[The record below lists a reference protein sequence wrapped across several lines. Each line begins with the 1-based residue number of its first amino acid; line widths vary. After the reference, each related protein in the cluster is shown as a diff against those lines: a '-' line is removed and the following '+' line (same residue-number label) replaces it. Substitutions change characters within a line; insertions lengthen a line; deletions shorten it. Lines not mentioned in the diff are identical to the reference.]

1 MNIFIGSDHAGYQL
15 KEYLRNMLAELG
27 HRVVDC
33 GTYEYNETDDYPY
46 FIAKVA
52 RAVSEAEELRIIEDG
67 SPTFEAIL
75 RDVAVDV
82 QETRGI
88 IIGGSGQGEA
98 IVANKYNHVRAALC
112 YGGEKAAEIVRLSRE
127 HNDSNILS
135 LGARFMSEGE
145 ALELVLEWIRTPF
158 SGDVR
163 HVRRLTQVEQLE
175 HKTLYE

>member
-1 MNIFIGSDHAGYQL
+1 
-15 KEYLRNMLAELG
+15 MLAEIG

-46 FIAKVA
+46 FIARVA
-52 RAVSEAEELRIIEDG
+52 KAVSEAEELRIIEEG
-67 SPTFEAIL
+67 VPTFEA
-75 RDVAVDV
+75 VPHEVSGQT

-88 IIGGSGQGEA
+88 VIGGSGQGEA

-112 YGGEKAAEIVRLSRE
+112 YGGEKGEEIVRLSRA

-145 ALELVLEWIRTPF
+145 ALELVLLWINTPF
-158 SGDVR
+158 SGDQR
-163 HVRRLTQVEQLE
+163 HVRRLGQIENLE
-175 HKTLYE
+175 HHTLYE